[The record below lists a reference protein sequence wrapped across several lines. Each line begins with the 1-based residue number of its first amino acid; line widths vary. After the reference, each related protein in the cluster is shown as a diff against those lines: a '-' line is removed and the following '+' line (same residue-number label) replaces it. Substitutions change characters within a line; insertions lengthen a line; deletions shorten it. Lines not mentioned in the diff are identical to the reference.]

1 MSAANRSPLGFL
13 PILLFH
19 LCVLVA
25 AVLAQNVYE
34 PVFDRLRTP
43 GGGGEGLG
51 YAIGALVVGGM
62 VVAAL
67 GILAYVQRRFL
78 WDLLRGFKSA
88 GVLLSLLVLACQ
100 LGTLIIQDLDLR
112 RDGVFDPGIPADGS
126 LPPFSSKNM
135 ATRFALAESHA
146 WLWIFPS
153 DERSRMYEEK
163 LRLSPVQRAQIAL
176 RAEAFGGR
184 SAKAL
189 EEAILA
195 GTKRQ
200 VDQLTT
206 SHFAKERQAGFYAFY
221 RWCRNLH
228 IFDIFEAWWFY
239 VLLLL
244 IAVNVTVGTVARA
257 PWTVRDMGVAVTHM
271 GILIILTG
279 AFVDLCVA
287 KEGYIWFTYGRPE
300 LQVESKIDD
309 KKNEVYWQ
317 LPFRVTL
324 DRFATE
330 YYHETLVTRIDGSR
344 RHDGSAWQEGETRGT
359 PFSTSESFPVREGV
373 PRVFEGGKVRMTVH
387 RYQPRVF
394 VETTV
399 EEVAGGAPDPAI
411 RLGIYRDPVG
421 GTNLL
426 LAANLRT
433 WLFASDSSRSALDI
447 PLRGGEVRIEYL
459 HARNASEFAS
469 LTGRAPIPGNGWLI
483 VRLGGEQQRVR
494 VDLGERR
501 RIAVGGRTIT
511 LEFHAIESALSGS
524 ENVNLDRRLQRSE
537 EPVLFLR
544 VDGRDASVP
553 RDDTEF
559 ARGFEF
565 LEGLE
570 LRFDWPDPRDRGVVD
585 ICRIVG
591 RDDGSPVLV
600 QRGSGGGD
608 GGGEE
613 PVAFEPGRGLP
624 LGGLL
629 RGLYLGVEKSVASG
643 LERPTITDVS
653 DEQFLAE
660 GGGERDNL
668 LAAWADVEISG
679 PWGTVRRELTPF
691 DAPIDYGRDA
701 SGWPLYRIAL
711 VKTEMARDWFSVL
724 SIMDHAGNKVKTHAV
739 QVNRPLRHNGY
750 RFFQANAG
758 KGEDGL
764 GISGISVTRNPG
776 VRFMYVGYSVLTLGV
791 CWIFFFRPWY
801 DRNARRKRAAL
812 AVAQKEQ
819 P

>member
-19 LCVLVA
+19 LCILVA

-34 PVFDRLRTP
+34 PLFDRLRH
-43 GGGGEGLG
+43 GGGSSLDGLWFAVGGIVLAGLG
-51 YAIGALVVGGM
+51 L
-62 VVAAL
+62 
-67 GILAYVQRRFL
+67 LAYLQRRFL
-78 WDLLRGFKSA
+78 WDVLRGFKSA
-88 GVLLSLLVLACQ
+88 GVLLTLLVLSCQ

-112 RDGVFDPGIPADGS
+112 RDGVFDPGIPPDGS
-126 LPPFSSKNM
+126 LPPFNNNNM

-146 WLWIFPS
+146 WLWLFPNA
-153 DERSRMYEEK
+153 ERTRMYEEK

-176 RAEAFGGR
+176 RAEAFGER

-189 EEAILA
+189 EEAIL
-195 GTKRQ
+195 GSTKRQ

-206 SHFAKERQAGFYAFY
+206 SHFAKEHQAGLYSFY

-228 IFDIFEAWWFY
+228 IFDVFESWWFY

-244 IAVNVTVGTVARA
+244 IAVNVTVGTIARA
-257 PWTVRDMGVAVTHM
+257 PWTVRDMGIAVTHM
-271 GILIILTG
+271 GILTILTG

-287 KEGYIWFTYGRPE
+287 KEGYIWFTYGKPE
-300 LQVESKIDD
+300 LQVASKIDD
-309 KKNEVYWQ
+309 KKNEVYWH

-330 YYHETLVTRIDGSR
+330 YYHETQVTRIDGSR
-344 RHDGSAWQEGETRGT
+344 RHDGSAWQEGGVRGT
-359 PFSTSESFPVREGV
+359 PFSATESFPVREGV
-373 PRVFEGGKVRMTVH
+373 PRVFEGGQVRMTVH
-387 RYQPRVF
+387 RYKPRVF

-399 EEVAGGAPDPAI
+399 EEVPGGAVDPAV
-411 RLGIYRDPVG
+411 RLGIYRDPSG

-426 LAANLRT
+426 LAANLRS
-433 WLFASDSSRSALDI
+433 WLFAFDPGRSALDI
-447 PLRGGEVRIEYL
+447 PLGGGEVRIEYV
-459 HARNASEFAS
+459 HARNASEFAA
-469 LTGRAPIPGNGWLI
+469 LAERAPEPDNGWLI

-494 VDLGERR
+494 VELGERR
-501 RIAVGGRTIT
+501 RIAIGGRTIT
-511 LEFHAIESALSGS
+511 LEFHAIESALSGA
-524 ENVNLDRRLQRSE
+524 ENVNLDRKLQRSE
-537 EPVLFLR
+537 EPVLYLR
-544 VDGRDASVP
+544 LDGRDALVP

-559 ARGFEF
+559 ARGFEA

-570 LRFDWPDPRDRGVVD
+570 LRFDWPDPRDRGVFD

-591 RDDGSPVLV
+591 MDGQVPVLV
-600 QRGSGGGD
+600 QK
-608 GGGEE
+608 GGGEGGE
-613 PVAFEPGRGLP
+613 PVPLEPGRGVAMQ
-624 LGGLL
+624 GRL
-629 RGLYLGVEKSVASG
+629 RGLYLGVERSVASG
-643 LERPTITDVS
+643 IEKPTVHEVT

-668 LAAWADVEISG
+668 LAAWADIEIDG

-691 DAPIDYGRDA
+691 DAPIEYGRDA
-701 SGWPLYRIAL
+701 AGWPLYRIAL
-711 VKTEMARDWFSVL
+711 VQTEMARDWFSVL
-724 SIMDHAGNKVKTHAV
+724 SIVDHEGNKVKTHAV

-776 VRFMYVGYSVLTLGV
+776 VRFMYVGYLVLTLGT
-791 CWIFFFRPWY
+791 CWVFFFRPYY
-801 DRNARRKRAAL
+801 DRRSRAKRAA
-812 AVAQKEQ
+812 AAGAKERGE